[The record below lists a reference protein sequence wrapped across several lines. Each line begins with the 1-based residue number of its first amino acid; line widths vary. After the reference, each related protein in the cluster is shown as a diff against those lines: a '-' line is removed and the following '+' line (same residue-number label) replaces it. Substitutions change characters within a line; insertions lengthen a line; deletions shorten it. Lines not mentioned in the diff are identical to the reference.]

1 MSEAPQFTAYVAD
14 ILKEV
19 GNIGAAHAATA
30 LSELIQENVRMTVP
44 SARMVPFREVPE
56 LLGGEEIV
64 SAGVVTQIK
73 GSLSGNLLLIMTAQS
88 AVQLVERLLLVENKD
103 VQDFT
108 AMDFSAL
115 AEVGNILGGSFINA
129 ISDLTGY
136 TLQLTVPGVSVDMAG
151 AILSIC
157 LLSAELTTDEALL
170 VETSISQGKNSID
183 AHIILIPEPD
193 SMARLLKALGA

>member
-1 MSEAPQFTAYVAD
+1 MSDAPEFTDYVAD

-30 LSELIQENVRMTVP
+30 LSELIQEQVNMTVP

-56 LLGGEEIV
+56 LLGGEEML
-64 SAGVVTQIK
+64 SAGVITQIK
-73 GSLSGNLLLIMTAQS
+73 GSLSGNLLLVMAAES
-88 AVQLVERLLLVENKD
+88 AVQLVTRLLPAESKG

-129 ISDLTGY
+129 ISDLTGF
-136 TLQLTVPGVSVDMAG
+136 TLHVTVPGVAVDMAG

-157 LLSAELTTDEALL
+157 LLSAELTMDEALL
-170 VETSISQGKNSID
+170 VETSISQGTSSID

-193 SMARLLKALGA
+193 SMDRLLKALGA